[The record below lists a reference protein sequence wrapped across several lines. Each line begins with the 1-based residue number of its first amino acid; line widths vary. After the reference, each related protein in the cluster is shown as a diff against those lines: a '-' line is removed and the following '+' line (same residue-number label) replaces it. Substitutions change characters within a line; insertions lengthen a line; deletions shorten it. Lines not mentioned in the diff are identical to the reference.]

1 MPLSVHRIVI
11 LFTIAAAGVSEIKH
25 WAAVH
30 VKSDRRVL
38 RLTRALRM
46 SLWSRNAA
54 RAVRLA
60 AALILPGGGAQNK
73 YRRLARNVS
82 LNTVASPK
90 NTLTMQKSKL

>member
-46 SLWSRNAA
+46 SLPSRNVA

-82 LNTVASPK
+82 LNTVRFAKKYIDSAK
-90 NTLTMQKSKL
+90 I